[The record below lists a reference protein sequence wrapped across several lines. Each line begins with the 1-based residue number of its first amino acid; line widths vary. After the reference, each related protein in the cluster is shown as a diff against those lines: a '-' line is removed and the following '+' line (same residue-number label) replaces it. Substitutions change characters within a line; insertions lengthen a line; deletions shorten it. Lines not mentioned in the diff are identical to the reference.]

1 MDLMTQTEEP
11 KKIPGRWRFQ
21 NRPEGYFV
29 AGRNSE
35 CGIKA
40 GEKVMIVSYTCMGQC
55 EDLCNV
61 VLRNHSG
68 SRLFDL
74 PDTDATWRFVMA
86 DA

>member
-11 KKIPGRWRFQ
+11 KKIPGRWTFQ

-40 GEKVMIVSYTCMGQC
+40 GEQVMIVSYALLGGD
-55 EDLCNV
+55 EDLSNV

-68 SRLFDL
+68 SKLFDL
-74 PDTDATWRFVMA
+74 PDTDASWRFVMA